1 LSVLATLLALPLI
14 QVGFYFFKHL
24 LPVGLELSFASL
36 DIWLFLL
43 GISVFTGLLSGAYPA
58 LIMSKFKPVQA
69 LKSKIYSA
77 KGKNISSIMRK
88 MFTVFQF
95 GFAQLLVAFTL
106 AGILQ
111 MNKLAKTELGFQ
123 KTGLMH
129 MDMPWSSP
137 QRQKDIF
144 LQKLRVMPDFGLI
157 TTYSNYPSR
166 PGYNT
171 TIMSYKKDTI
181 EISTSVHSLETDT
194 SYLNFFGLKLEE
206 GRLFE
211 AVDSLNEIVVN
222 RSFMNYYGFNSLE
235 DIENVGFK
243 NSHIVGVLQDYHF
256 QSLHHKIEPLALQY
270 WQNNSGVGIRL
281 SSQNKNK
288 AEITAKIESLWN
300 DIFGNTEFSPLYIT
314 DSVNKQYKKEENLA
328 KLVYAT
334 TGAAIFISCLGLF
347 GLVSFTVTQRT
358 KEIGVRKVL
367 GASTTQIVKLISL
380 DFIKLVFIAFIIS
393 FPISYYYIDSWL
405 EGFTVRI
412 NHSVSIYLSTLL
424 ITLLLAIVTL
434 IYQTIQ
440 TAFANPVVSLRDE

>member
-1 LSVLATLLALPLI
+1 
-14 QVGFYFFKHL
+14 
-24 LPVGLELSFASL
+24 
-36 DIWLFLL
+36 
-43 GISVFTGLLSGAYPA
+43 
-58 LIMSKFKPVQA
+58 M
-69 LKSKIYSA
+69 
-77 KGKNISSIMRK
+77 
-88 MFTVFQF
+88 
-95 GFAQLLVAFTL
+95 
-106 AGILQ
+106 
-111 MNKLAKTELGFQ
+111 
-123 KTGLMH
+123 
-129 MDMPWSSP
+129 
-137 QRQKDIF
+137 
-144 LQKLRVMPDFGLI
+144 
-157 TTYSNYPSR
+157 
-166 PGYNT
+166 
-171 TIMSYKKDTI
+171 
-181 EISTSVHSLETDT
+181 
-194 SYLNFFGLKLEE
+194 
-206 GRLFE
+206 
-211 AVDSLNEIVVN
+211 
-222 RSFMNYYGFNSLE
+222 E

-412 NHSVSIYLSTLL
+412 NQSVGIYLSTLL